1 MKVIKYWKVQLLQL
15 SRPSSNPPGIISAR
29 NLVETMLFEG
39 FSKEKP
45 YIKLGS
51 GVNIELLTAPDSL
64 ETRIFRDH
72 LIDGVRCI
80 PVCEGGD
87 ECDDEID
94 GSREEQTK
102 SPSREAM
109 IEYIRQAI
117 GEGYQPKIGH
127 ELIGNPDLLWQ
138 LHDEAVDYEYRAC
151 WSWYQ
156 NGHGFHETFSVPEK
170 IHDHSCVNCFAD
182 KGPCLGKCS
191 VCDENRNLAAGV
203 MQEYFPNGG
212 RDWDQILSLFDAI
225 SAGKIPGVQA
235 QAMQSKSPSFED
247 VVKPVIKWL
256 NENTNPH
263 TSVNIDATSAQLLT
277 GEIGIHTE
285 EFIKD

>member
-1 MKVIKYWKVQLLQL
+1 MKIIKYWKVQLLQL
-15 SRPSSNPPGIISAR
+15 SQPSSNPPGIISAR

-102 SPSREAM
+102 PPSREAM

-117 GEGYQPKIGH
+117 GEGYQPKTCD
-127 ELIGNPDLLWQ
+127 ELISNHDLIWL
-138 LHDEAVDYEYRAC
+138 LHDKVLDYEYRAC
-151 WSWYQ
+151 WNWCQ
-156 NGHGFHETFSVPEK
+156 NYHVS
-170 IHDHSCVNCFAD
+170 DVNKARR
-182 KGPCLGKCS
+182 S
-191 VCDENRNLAAGV
+191 
-203 MQEYFPNGG
+203 
-212 RDWDQILSLFDAI
+212 
-225 SAGKIPGVQA
+225 
-235 QAMQSKSPSFED
+235 SFED

-263 TSVNIDATSAQLLT
+263 TSVNIDATSAHLLT

>member
-15 SRPSSNPPGIISAR
+15 SQPSSIINAR
-29 NLVETMLFEG
+29 NLVESLLFEG
-39 FSKEKP
+39 YSRDKP
-45 YIKLGS
+45 KINLGS
-51 GVNIELLTAPDSL
+51 GVNIELFIAPDSL

-182 KGPCLGKCS
+182 KGPCLGECYVSDVNKARS
-191 VCDENRNLAAGV
+191 
-203 MQEYFPNGG
+203 
-212 RDWDQILSLFDAI
+212 S
-225 SAGKIPGVQA
+225 
-235 QAMQSKSPSFED
+235 SFED

-256 NENTNPH
+256 NENANPH
-263 TSVNIDATSAQLLT
+263 TSVSIDATSAQLLT

>member
-15 SRPSSNPPGIISAR
+15 SQPSSIISAR

-51 GVNIELLTAPDSL
+51 GVNIELFTAPDSL

-80 PVCEGGD
+80 PVCEGD
-87 ECDDEID
+87 DDDEIE
-94 GSREEQTK
+94 GTREEQTK
-102 SPSREAM
+102 PPSREAM
-109 IEYIRQAI
+109 IEYIKQAI

-151 WSWYQ
+151 WRWYQ
-156 NGHGFHETFSVPEK
+156 NGHGFHEAFSAPEE

-191 VCDENRNLAAGV
+191 VYDESRNIAAGI

-235 QAMQSKSPSFED
+235 QEMQSKLSSFED

-256 NENTNPH
+256 NENANPH
-263 TSVNIDATSAQLLT
+263 TSVSIDATSAHLLT

>member
-1 MKVIKYWKVQLLQL
+1 MKIIKYWKVQLLQL
-15 SRPSSNPPGIISAR
+15 SQPSSIISAR

-39 FSKEKP
+39 FSKDKP
-45 YIKLGS
+45 FIKPGS
-51 GVNIELLTAPDSL
+51 GVNIELFTAPDSL

-80 PVCEGGD
+80 PVCEGDD

-102 SPSREAM
+102 PPSREAM
-109 IEYIRQAI
+109 IEYIKQAI
-117 GEGYQPKIGH
+117 GEGYQPKNCD
-127 ELIGNPDLLWQ
+127 ELIGNPDLLWL
-138 LHDEAVDYEYRAC
+138 LHGEAVDYEYRAC
-151 WSWYQ
+151 WLWYQ

-182 KGPCLGKCS
+182 KGPCLGKCHVPDVNKARS
-191 VCDENRNLAAGV
+191 
-203 MQEYFPNGG
+203 
-212 RDWDQILSLFDAI
+212 S
-225 SAGKIPGVQA
+225 
-235 QAMQSKSPSFED
+235 SFED

-256 NENTNPH
+256 NENANPH
-263 TSVNIDATSAQLLT
+263 TSVSIDATSAHLLT
-277 GEIGIHTE
+277 GEIGIHTK